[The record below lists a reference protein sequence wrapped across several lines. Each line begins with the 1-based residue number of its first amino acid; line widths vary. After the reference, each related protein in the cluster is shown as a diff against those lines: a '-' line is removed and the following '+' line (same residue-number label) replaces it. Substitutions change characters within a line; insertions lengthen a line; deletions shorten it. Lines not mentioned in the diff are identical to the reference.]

1 MQGREGH
8 RQSRHFTQC
17 NPCALSRPHVNTAT
31 QRPNLRVP
39 CRGSTNGT
47 FNPTDRSKSG
57 AMPRAGRDGVFSAE
71 VLADAAAALL
81 RRADD
86 AIPCY
91 RLAVTVR
98 DVNPT

>member
-1 MQGREGH
+1 M
-8 RQSRHFTQC
+8 
-17 NPCALSRPHVNTAT
+17 ARPAYP
-31 QRPNLRVP
+31 R
-39 CRGSTNGT
+39 RGSTNGT

-57 AMPRAGRDGVFSAE
+57 AMPRAGREGVFSAE

-98 DVNPT
+98 IVHVNPNTCQCWHNHAL